1 VKTKQPTVTYPLLDI
16 MAYAVMATD
25 INNGEYH
32 KEIKRVYPN
41 HNAHFNADHGFL
53 PELRGTGIKAYAN
66 KDIMAVAIPGAAL
79 KYMNKR
85 TSEKRCKGTP
95 QLEKYATSKP
105 TAKQKKLA
113 GEIIS
118 YYQGL
123 MFKAIGGK
131 INEFEQKVLNVV
143 KRGEIN
149 TSEFG
154 ITACLP
160 KSYARSIK
168 RDRVELEQRVLSDDS
183 QHVGN
188 LTNRIELDIEI
199 LRVNHIKRL
208 DCYVVNAKD
217 TNNNLIVFFTGKGN
231 EFNNATKSMK
241 ISARVK
247 RHQVSNHH
255 GGKETVLNYVKK
267 IAG

>member
-1 VKTKQPTVTYPLLDI
+1 MRSKYVKTKRPTVTYPLLDV

-25 INNGEYH
+25 INNGEYFAVAAEKFPSYDEKTNTYPDAVVTNYSN
-32 KEIKRVYPN
+32 KEIMHTALNTATGKPHRLGVEQRRSGLAAFKGFVPN
-41 HNAHFNADHGFL
+41 
-53 PELRGTGIKAYAN
+53 
-66 KDIMAVAIPGAAL
+66 
-79 KYMNKR
+79 
-85 TSEKRCKGTP
+85 
-95 QLEKYATSKP
+95 
-105 TAKQKKLA
+105 AKQKKLA
-113 GEIIS
+113 VEIVS

-143 KRGEIN
+143 NRGEIN
-149 TSEFG
+149 DFEFG

-183 QHVGN
+183 QHVGK

-231 EFNNATKSMK
+231 EFNNAEKSMK